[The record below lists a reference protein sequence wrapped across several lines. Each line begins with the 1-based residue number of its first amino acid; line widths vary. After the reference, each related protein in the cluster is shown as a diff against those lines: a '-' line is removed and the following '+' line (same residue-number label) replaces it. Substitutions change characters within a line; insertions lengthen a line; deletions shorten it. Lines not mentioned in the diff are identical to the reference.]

1 LVICWLLGNHPS
13 DGVSAMRLLTF
24 LLLIAPLVAAAS
36 GTDVEQET
44 SVTVSPDKIE
54 AMDGNIQ
61 ENADDIVRVES
72 KAERIAQIMMED

>member
-1 LVICWLLGNHPS
+1 
-13 DGVSAMRLLTF
+13 MRLLTF